1 MPRSAEC
8 SPVETLEA
16 KDLQHL
22 LHPVTYYRSYP
33 ANGAKVAAT
42 ASNVYVRDTDG
53 KQYLDGVAGL
63 WCTAIGYGD
72 KELARVAPKN
82 SVFLRCSSGTNST
95 WMACRTGL
103 SVYRHRLRRQ
113 GSLSA
118 RVVHGAWRSALFD
131 KLEKSLNETLDW
143 TVRNSA

>member
-42 ASNVYVRDTDG
+42 ASNVYVRDTGG

-72 KELARVAPKN
+72 QELARVAN
-82 SVFLRCSSGTNST
+82 E
-95 WMACRTGL
+95 
-103 SVYRHRLRRQ
+103 
-113 GSLSA
+113 
-118 RVVHGAWRSALFD
+118 LFD

-143 TVRNSA
+143 TVRTNA